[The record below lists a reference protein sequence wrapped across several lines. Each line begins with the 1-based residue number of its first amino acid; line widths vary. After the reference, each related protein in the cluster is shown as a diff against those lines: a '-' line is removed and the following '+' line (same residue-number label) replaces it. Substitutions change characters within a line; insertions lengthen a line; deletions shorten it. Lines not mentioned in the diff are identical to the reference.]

1 MEHVN
6 LWLHLVAATVW
17 VGPQFFLFLATM
29 PSLRAIEDRETRL
42 RVLRVTTRR
51 FGWMALAALVVLVAT
66 GVENLRDARKDG
78 FDIYNGDFRYVW
90 VFTAKM
96 GLLTLAV
103 LATALHALVIGPRQ
117 LRLQEQALAADNAGA
132 AADAARLRKL
142 SAIMAS
148 VALLASLGILF
159 AAALLADHSY
169 SFQRV

>member
-1 MEHVN
+1 MEHIN

-51 FGWMALAALVVLVAT
+51 FGWMAVAALFILVAT

-78 FDIYNGDFRYVW
+78 FDIYNPDFRYVW
-90 VFTAKM
+90 IFSIKM
-96 GLLTLAV
+96 GLLALAV
-103 LATALHALVIGPRQ
+103 LTTALHAMVIGPRQ
-117 LRLQEQALAADNAGA
+117 MRLHEQALAAQASGA
-132 AADAARLRKL
+132 EGDAARLRRVT
-142 SAIMAS
+142 AILGA
-148 VALLASLGILF
+148 VTLLASLGILL